1 MNLTSKQCPGMR
13 VSLSKQ
19 GVRVS
24 KTRKAKGSVR
34 TWEEQI
40 SQTPN
45 MFVFQLSLKSK
56 RCKMVPACISGRD
69 SICHQKQ
76 VQFWSLG
83 VCVRL
88 PLMLVLCASISIS
101 HNFIRARCYGC
112 PVYFQSHGNFIIT
125 LNHNPVRSATGEG
138 EGVWVIQGKTRRFF

>member
-1 MNLTSKQCPGMR
+1 MSKQCPGMR

-19 GVRVS
+19 GVWVS
-24 KTRKAKGSVR
+24 KLRKAKGSVR

-45 MFVFQLSLKSK
+45 IFVFQLSLQGK
-56 RCKMVPACISGRD
+56 RCKMVPPCISGQD
-69 SICHQKQ
+69 LEGICHQTQ

-88 PLMLVLCASISIS
+88 PFMLVLCASISIS

-112 PVYFQSHGNFIIT
+112 PVYFQSRGNFIIT

-138 EGVWVIQGKTRRFF
+138 EGVWVMQGKTVRFF